1 MGDEMNNRECKTL
14 ALPVVFP
21 REANQHDRSAAT
33 LKKRTTSCPLCV
45 KVVRKLRNLLIFSL
59 LCGAGNYRNK
69 FLAVSYVVIKFT

>member
-33 LKKRTTSCPLCV
+33 LKKAQ
-45 KVVRKLRNLLIFSL
+45 LL
-59 LCGAGNYRNK
+59 AHH
-69 FLAVSYVVIKFT
+69 A